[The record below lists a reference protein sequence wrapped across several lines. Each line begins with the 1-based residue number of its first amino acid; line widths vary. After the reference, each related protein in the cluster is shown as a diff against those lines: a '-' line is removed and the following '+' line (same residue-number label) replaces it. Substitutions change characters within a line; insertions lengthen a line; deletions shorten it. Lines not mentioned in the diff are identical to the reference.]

1 MTPHDSSRIT
11 NVILTG
17 LGGQGVLTA
26 AEILAEVAF
35 QAGWDVKQTDVHGLS
50 QRGGPVTSDVRFGAR
65 VHSPMVPA
73 GEADFLVVMADE
85 ELEPHRAELR
95 PGGTLIEPG
104 VLQQIALP
112 HPRTTNIVL
121 LGVLSRHL
129 DFPRD
134 LWQRALKNKVPES
147 WLDLNR
153 RALALGRE
161 VGPGG
166 AGGRRVGERGA
177 SAP

>member
-1 MTPHDSSRIT
+1 MTSLESHRIT

-35 QAGWDVKQTDVHGLS
+35 QAGWDVKKTDVHGLS
-50 QRGGPVTSDVRFGAR
+50 QRGGPVTSDVRFGSR

-73 GEADFLVVMADE
+73 GEADFLVVTADE
-85 ELEPHRAELR
+85 ELESHRADLR

-104 VLQQIALP
+104 VLRQIPRP
-112 HPRTTNIVL
+112 HPRTRNILL

-129 DFPRD
+129 DFP
-134 LWQRALKNKVPES
+134 LESWHRALENNVPPT

-153 RALALGRE
+153 RALDLGRE
-161 VGPGG
+161 VGAPL
-166 AGGRRVGERGA
+166 AGERAAGERGA